1 MSNYIHPTAIVEP
14 SVKLGENNHI
24 GAFCYITGDTTIG
37 DNNRFEAYCSIGTP
51 PEHKGFHGKET
62 KGVVIG
68 NDNVFREFITIN
80 SGCTQDTIVENNVWV
95 LKGTYIGHDSLIESD
110 VILSSG
116 VLLGGYCTIGKNAN
130 LGLGAICHQNSII
143 GGGAMIGM
151 GTIITKK
158 THILPLSVYVGNP
171 AKFLKANAYKLQKLK
186 DEQIQDYINSYYNH
200 ILKIHNK

>member
-14 SVKLGENNHI
+14 SVKLGQNNHI
-24 GAFCYITGDTTIG
+24 GAFCYITGETTIG

-51 PEHKGFHGKET
+51 PEHKEFYGKET

-80 SGCTQDTIVENNVWV
+80 SGCTQHTTIQNNVWI
-95 LKGTYIGHDSLIESD
+95 LKGAYIGHDSLIESD
-110 VILSSG
+110 AILSSG
-116 VLLGGYCTIGKNAN
+116 VLLGGYCIIGQNAN

-151 GTIITKK
+151 GAIITKK
-158 THILPLSVYVGNP
+158 NKILPLSVYVGNP
-171 AKFLKANAYKLQKLK
+171 AKFLKANAHKLNKLTNQQAQ
-186 DEQIQDYINSYYNH
+186 EYINSYYNH
-200 ILKIHNK
+200 SIQKK